1 MQLDYQIYFY
11 ILTLSRQFVL
21 YCLILILRLTL
32 ADICI
37 DTCIGIQHVFQEK
50 NDLSHKTPT
59 TIEQNFALALLMM
72 FTNLSL

>member
-32 ADICI
+32 EIFVLI
-37 DTCIGIQHVFQEK
+37 LVLVFNMCFKKK